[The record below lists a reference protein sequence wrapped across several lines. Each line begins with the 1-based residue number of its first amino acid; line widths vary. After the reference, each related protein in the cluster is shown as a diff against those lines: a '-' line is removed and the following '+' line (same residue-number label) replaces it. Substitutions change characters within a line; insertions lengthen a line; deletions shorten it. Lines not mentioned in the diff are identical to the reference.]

1 MLAKQ
6 GGMKFTINHKRAFT
20 GNDIYVKV
28 EADRGKPLSFVRTVL
43 DDFELGNDSLAE
55 GSVLYERTFSGA
67 GDAGAGT
74 QHSLVVTAE
83 QADGA
88 SHSSTS
94 MWTDPI

>member
-1 MLAKQ
+1 MLAER
-6 GGMKFTINHKRAFT
+6 GRMNFTISHKRAFT

-28 EADRGKPLSFVRTVL
+28 KADPGKPLSAVRTVL
-43 DDFELGNDSLAE
+43 DDFELANDALTD
-55 GSVLYERTFSGA
+55 GSESYERTFSGV
-67 GDAGAGT
+67 GDAGSGT

-88 SHSSTS
+88 SHSSMS

>member
-6 GGMKFTINHKRAFT
+6 GGMNFTINHKRAFA

-28 EADRGKPLSFVRTVL
+28 EADPGKSLSIVPTVL
-43 DDFELGNDSLAE
+43 DDFELANDVLTE
-55 GSVLYERTFSGA
+55 GSESYERTFSGV
-67 GDAGAGT
+67 GDAGSGT

-83 QADGA
+83 QADSA
-88 SHSSTS
+88 SHSATS